1 MVMKAR
7 DLFRSI
13 NFAKRKEKSEQNE
26 EKKGKK
32 EVSEK
37 SVFIS

>member
-13 NFAKRKEKSEQNE
+13 NFAKRK
-26 EKKGKK
+26 GKK
-32 EVSEK
+32 EQKIKKKKENDEKK